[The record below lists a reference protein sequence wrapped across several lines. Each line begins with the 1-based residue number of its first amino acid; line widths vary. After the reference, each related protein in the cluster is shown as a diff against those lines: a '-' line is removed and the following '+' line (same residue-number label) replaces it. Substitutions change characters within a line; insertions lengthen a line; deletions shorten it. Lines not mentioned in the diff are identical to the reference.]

1 MSLLQEMM
9 SEKQWQESVV
19 AEAWS
24 LGADQ
29 VYHTHDSRHSPAGFP
44 DLIILM
50 GRRMIVV
57 ELKKVGGVLSAEQY
71 FCLIAFIKVGA
82 EVYLWDPR
90 DGDEVTRVLQNKL
103 KWEVPDV
110 QV

>member
-1 MSLLQEMM
+1 MSILQELM
-9 SEKQWQESVV
+9 SEKQWQESVI

-50 GRRMIVV
+50 GRRMIIV
-57 ELKKVGGVLSAEQY
+57 EVKKVGGLLSAEQY
-71 FCLIAFIKVGA
+71 FWLIAFIKAGA

-90 DGDEVTRVLQNKL
+90 DGDEVTRVLQNNRKR
-103 KWEVPDV
+103 EERR
-110 QV
+110 